1 MIVPDDSLT
10 LARIADAPAIAERS
24 RTLIEAGLPWSW
36 VPRRV
41 EASIR
46 HPETNVVVARVRE
59 GIAGFGIL
67 RYGLEEA
74 RLNLFAVDRAWRG
87 QGIGRRLLEWRK
99 AATSPKGG
107 TPWPMRRFPWPA
119 PGWSR
124 ASPPAGIAGR
134 TRPSGL

>member
-1 MIVPDDSLT
+1 MLVPDSALT

-59 GIAGFGIL
+59 GIAGFGIM

-74 RLNLFAVDRAWRG
+74 HLNLFAVEVVSCPERNSALNPTVARYPCT
-87 QGIGRRLLEWRK
+87 IRSCL
-99 AATSPKGG
+99 A
-107 TPWPMRRFPWPA
+107 
-119 PGWSR
+119 
-124 ASPPAGIAGR
+124 
-134 TRPSGL
+134 